1 MTPRYFQPRLRPFT
15 TLPAAPL
22 LGLALLA
29 AIVLL
34 LVAPGLA
41 ERQKKPV
48 ASPLALT
55 PPESVGTVDV
65 ILDGQGRILFQD
77 AAVTP
82 GMLASRLRLLVEL
95 KPETAV
101 RLRADARRGCG
112 DLLGVL
118 DTVRAAGVKTVHLT
132 GTAAPPVQAPP
143 P

>member
-34 LVAPGLA
+34 LAAPGLT
-41 ERQKKPV
+41 ERRKKP
-48 ASPLALT
+48 AELPLALT
-55 PPESVGTVDV
+55 PPESAGTVDV
-65 ILDGQGRILFQD
+65 ILDAQGRILFQD

-101 RLRADARRGCG
+101 QLRADAGRGCG

-132 GTAAPPVQAPP
+132 GTAAPPAKAVAP
-143 P
+143 